1 MVCFFLSWFFS
12 RRLQTTEKMKDVN
25 KEDINKEGGGER
37 EGGGGVGASEKES
50 FQNKET
56 TM

>member
-1 MVCFFLSWFFS
+1 
-12 RRLQTTEKMKDVN
+12 MKDVN

-37 EGGGGVGASEKES
+37 EGGGGVGASEKEL

>member
-1 MVCFFLSWFFS
+1 
-12 RRLQTTEKMKDVN
+12 MKDVN

-56 TM
+56 TMWIEEKYVIIQQNTL